1 MLTPL
6 IPCKITILKGEY
18 FLLDRAFDWKFI
30 VQDDKKLLNNKI
42 SGKKS
47 QKLVMHDIE
56 EYYN

>member
-1 MLTPL
+1 M
-6 IPCKITILKGEY
+6 
-18 FLLDRAFDWKFI
+18 LDRAFDWKFI